1 MVCCDIACINIQRID
16 HCFKKIGYEIQLRN
30 QPFEQFVDMYV
41 LVNRYSGKFYFVCM
55 IYQIIIS
62 KLQTKNCPIRPYHVP
77 ISEFKPPITCTAFST
92 WIHVRLFIW
101 LFSMRSN
108 AFVFLECIK
117 IAFLYIFGLQACYTD
132 VRASYSLTRHLVS
145 TFWYWQFDRTETG
158 VSCVSYKVCLSTWFQ
173 NFQLG
178 KI

>member
-1 MVCCDIACINIQRID
+1 MVCCDIACISIQRID
-16 HCFKKIGYEIQLRN
+16 HCFKKIGYEIQLCN

-117 IAFLYIFGLQACYTD
+117 IAFLYIFGLQACYMD
-132 VRASYSLTRHLVS
+132 VRASYSHGIWFLHSDTDSLTGQSLVCPA
-145 TFWYWQFDRTETG
+145 FDTK
-158 VSCVSYKVCLSTWFQ
+158 SAYQHDF
-173 NFQLG
+173 
-178 KI
+178 KIFN